1 MTARP
6 RPGGKRIWRILQLLV
21 SLAIVLGIFAFA
33 IPKIA
38 DYHAVWRAVAG
49 MTWFEITTLVGA
61 MLLHLITYWPQQT
74 AAMPGLTIAQAAVN
88 NQTSTSIANTLPGG
102 GFVAVGVSYAIYR
115 SWGFSNNQIALS
127 VLVTGIWN
135 VFMKLG
141 LPIVALVFLAIQG
154 QATGG
159 LLVAAAIGV
168 VVLLTVVFGFALVL
182 WKRESARRIG
192 KGLGRALSFLRGLFG
207 RPPVANWDE
216 LAARFRRETVDLV
229 AKRWVELTA
238 STVVSHLA
246 LFLVLLL
253 ALRHVGISEHQIST
267 AQVLGV
273 FAFGRLITALPITP
287 GGVGVAEL
295 GYIAGLL
302 LAGRDQHAG
311 VPIGL
316 FQAQIVAAVL
326 VFRTLSYGFQIPL
339 GGFAYLVWRQ
349 KKSWRKPI
357 PVKEAIAAEGAGV

>member
-6 RPGGKRIWRILQLLV
+6 RPGGKRIWRILQLFF
-21 SLAIVLGIFAFA
+21 SLAIVFGIFAFA

-38 DYHAVWRAVAG
+38 DYHAVWRAIAG

-61 MLLHLITYWPQQT
+61 MVLHLITYWPQQT
-74 AAMPGLTIAQAAVN
+74 LAMPGLTIAQAAVN

-102 GFVAVGVSYAIYR
+102 GLVAVGVSYAIWR
-115 SWGFSNNQIALS
+115 SWGFTNNQIALS

-135 VFMKLG
+135 MFMKLG
-141 LPIVALVFLAIQG
+141 LPIVALVFLAIEG
-154 QATGG
+154 QASGG
-159 LLVAAAIGV
+159 LLVAAVIGA
-168 VVLLTVVFGFALVL
+168 VVLLAVVVGFTLVL
-182 WKRESARRIG
+182 WKKAFARRIG
-192 KGLGRALSFLRGLFG
+192 KGLGRALSLLRVLFRG
-207 RPPVANWDE
+207 PPVAGWDE
-216 LAARFRRETVDLV
+216 RAVRFRGETIDLV
-229 AKRWVELTA
+229 TERWVQLTV

-287 GGVGVAEL
+287 GGVGIAEL

-326 VFRTLSYGFQIPL
+326 VFRALSYGFQIPL
-339 GGFAYLVWRQ
+339 GGFAYLVWRR

-357 PVKEAIAAEGAGV
+357 PVKEAAAAEGVGI